1 MKIED
6 RLINYQVYKN
16 TKLKNMIKKSIP
28 SFKPNC
34 IKVEKRLLN
43 DLRSKTPRC
52 FSGKKSRRLSSIRN
66 NNKEKSS

>member
-1 MKIED
+1 MNY
-6 RLINYQVYKN
+6 LIYKKEN
-16 TKLKNMIKKSIP
+16 LQKLEKKLSP